1 MAESKGGRKKFDC
14 NVEEGVAVVKKYANR
29 RLYNTASSSYVT
41 LDDLSKMVRDGDNFV
56 VFDAKTGEDLTRS
69 ILTQIILEEDGKG
82 RNLLPTNFLRQLI
95 RFYDDSLRAFLPR
108 YLEMSMENF
117 SSNQEQIRHYI
128 EGTFGRFFP
137 IGQFEDMARQN
148 IALFQQAATMFN
160 PAADG
165 ETGTASREN
174 GTTQGAARAGGD
186 AAREIQELSA
196 RIEALQQEL
205 SKLVEA
211 QKAETKR

>member
-1 MAESKGGRKKFDC
+1 
-14 NVEEGVAVVKKYANR
+14 
-29 RLYNTASSSYVT
+29 
-41 LDDLSKMVRDGDNFV
+41 MVRDGENFV
-56 VFDAKTGEDLTRS
+56 VFDAKSGEDLTRS

-95 RFYDDSLRAFLPR
+95 RYYDDSLRAFLPR

-117 SSNQEQIRHYI
+117 SDNQDQIRHYI

-137 IGQFEDMARQN
+137 MGQFEDMARQN

-160 PAADG
+160 ANSDDAPAKKPDAG
-165 ETGTASREN
+165 E
-174 GTTQGAARAGGD
+174 AGDD
-186 AAREIQELSA
+186 AAREIKELNA

-205 SKLVEA
+205 GRLIEA
-211 QKAETKR
+211 QNAQSKS

>member
-1 MAESKGGRKKFDC
+1 MAEKKKV
-14 NVEEGVAVVKKYANR
+14 NGVVEEGVAVVKKYANR

-41 LDDLSKMVRDGDNFV
+41 LDDLSKMVRDGENFV

-69 ILTQIILEEDGKG
+69 ILTQIIMEEDNKG

-95 RFYDDSLRAFLPR
+95 RYYDDSLRAFLPR

-117 SSNQEQIRHYI
+117 SSNQDQIRHYI

-137 IGQFEDMARQN
+137 INQFEDMARQN

-160 PAADG
+160 PAAGGSG
-165 ETGTASREN
+165 ETSERSDSPNGTASPSEESDPE
-174 GTTQGAARAGGD
+174 Q
-186 AAREIQELSA
+186 EIQALNKK
-196 RIEALQQEL
+196 IESLQAEL

-211 QKAETKR
+211 QKAKPKR

>member
-1 MAESKGGRKKFDC
+1 MAEKKKIHC
-14 NVEEGVAVVKKYANR
+14 TAEEGVAVVKKYANR

-41 LDDLSKMVRDGDNFV
+41 LDDLSKMVRDGDDFV

-82 RNLLPTNFLRQLI
+82 RNLLPTSFLRQLI

-117 SSNQEQIRHYI
+117 SSNQDQIRHYI

-137 IGQFEDMARQN
+137 INQFEDMARQN

-160 PAADG
+160 PAAGSNDDATQPSAAPWG
-165 ETGTASREN
+165 QDDASR
-174 GTTQGAARAGGD
+174 Q
-186 AAREIQELSA
+186 IQELNA
-196 RIEALQQEL
+196 QIEALQAEL
-205 SKLVEA
+205 GKLADASKT
-211 QKAETKR
+211 KAKPKPER

>member
-1 MAESKGGRKKFDC
+1 MAERKK
-14 NVEEGVAVVKKYANR
+14 VGATAEEGVAVVKKYANR

-56 VFDAKTGEDLTRS
+56 VYDAKTGEDLTRS

-117 SSNQEQIRHYI
+117 SSNQDQIRHYI

-137 IGQFEDMARQN
+137 INQFEDMARQN

-160 PAADG
+160 PAAGG
-165 ETGTASREN
+165 EDAHPPAEN
-174 GTTQGAARAGGD
+174 GKATPDQDD
-186 AAREIQELSA
+186 AARK
-196 RIEALQQEL
+196 IEDLNAKIESLQAER
-205 SKLVEA
+205 SKLLES
-211 QKAETKR
+211 QKDKSKPRR